1 MAHLSPIVF
10 TCATVAAAMTLLVAR
25 KWQPSGP
32 GAARDVRGLLVLA
45 LAYSTGVGYL
55 VSAAAS
61 DLLARKSTALMGKN
75 LGGTIHPL
83 SWLLMAPYHLGL
95 RLKLGVQRL
104 ISAEPL
110 YNRVLP
116 GWYIG
121 GWPWSAGEL
130 PSDSPSVLDCTCELP
145 RTAHRHRYCCLPIWD
160 TQVPTTPQLER
171 GVAFAVAERALGKS
185 VYVHCAHGHG
195 RSALLLIACLLEAG
209 QVSSWEEGLALLQSV
224 RPKVKLNSR
233 QRLALESWVQR
244 RRGGL
249 LQMQPLGH
257 AAHVHS
263 HAAGH
268 GHGHGTAAGAGAG
281 DAAVVAV
288 ATAVER
294 PASAV
299 HRSALSG
306 GSSSGGGNSGGV
318 LHLVAEAV
326 GAGGGGAVGGG
337 GGGGHSPL
345 ANGHGHGAVAA
356 GTGMGSGAS
365 SLGVMADVTLTGGD
379 GPGGKKLS

>member
-10 TCATVAAAMTLLVAR
+10 TCATVAAALTLLVAR

-45 LAYSTGVGYL
+45 LAYSSGVGYM
-55 VSAAAS
+55 VAAAAS
-61 DLLARKSTALMGKN
+61 DLLARKSTPLMGKN
-75 LGGTIHPL
+75 LGGSIHPL
-83 SWLLMAPYHLGL
+83 SWVLMLPYHLGL
-95 RLKLGVQRL
+95 RVKLGLQRL
-104 ISAEPL
+104 VSTEPL

-130 PSDSPSVLDCTCELP
+130 PAEVPSVLDCTCELP

-224 RPKVKLNSR
+224 RPKVKLNVR
-233 QRLALESWVQR
+233 QRLALEAWVQR
-244 RRGGL
+244 RFGSL
-249 LQMQPLGH
+249 LQMQPLSQALGQ
-257 AAHVHS
+257 AHS
-263 HAAGH
+263 HGHSHGVAA
-268 GHGHGTAAGAGAG
+268 AAD
-281 DAAVVAV
+281 DAAVAV
-288 ATAVER
+288 ATALER

-299 HRSALSG
+299 HRSGLSV
-306 GSSSGGGNSGGV
+306 GSSSGGNSGGV
-318 LHLVAEAV
+318 PHLVSEAV
-326 GAGGGGAVGGG
+326 GAGGSAGGG
-337 GGGGHSPL
+337 GGSHSPM
-345 ANGHGHGAVAA
+345 AHGHGHGASAA
-356 GTGMGSGAS
+356 AAAGMGSGAS
-365 SLGVMADVTLTGGD
+365 SAGVLADVTLTGGD
-379 GPGGKKLS
+379 EPTGKKLS